1 MANSR
6 KLWSQKLLGHT
17 TGENANAADLRKTE
31 TQRRGNAQH
40 PLTHPSRSAGTQN
53 LAQLAARNAKN
64 NVLSGKRAVFEGCI
78 LGIDPSLRGSG
89 FAVIDFQAGKEPKLL
104 FSKTLKLKQDLSFAD
119 CLGEI
124 YKTCSDCCYEYP
136 VKHVALEETIYVNNF
151 KIAQILGAA
160 RGAAIAAANVLGL
173 PIFEYPPLRIKQA
186 VVGFGRA
193 SKGQVAGMT
202 KQILKLD
209 EALAFDESDASAA
222 ALCHAYSFRA

>member
-6 KLWSQKLLGHT
+6 KLWSQKLSG
-17 TGENANAADLRKTE
+17 GNAASADDLKRLEKQT
-31 TQRRGNAQH
+31 RGNVQH
-40 PLTHPSRSAGTQN
+40 PLTNPTRSTGTKM
-53 LAQLAARNAKN
+53 LAKIAAQSAKN
-64 NVLSGKRAVFEGCI
+64 NVLAGMRTPFVGCV

-89 FAVIDFQAGKEPKLL
+89 FAVIDFQPGAEPKLL
-104 FSKTLKLKQDLSFAD
+104 FSKTLKLARERSFAD

-124 YKTCSDCCYEYP
+124 YKLCSDCCYEYP
-136 VKHVALEETIYVNNF
+136 VNHVALEETIYVNNF

-193 SKGQVAGMT
+193 SKSQVAGMT
-202 KQILKLD
+202 KQILRLD
-209 EALAFDESDASAA
+209 AALAFDESDASAA
-222 ALCHAYSFRA
+222 ALCHAYSFKI